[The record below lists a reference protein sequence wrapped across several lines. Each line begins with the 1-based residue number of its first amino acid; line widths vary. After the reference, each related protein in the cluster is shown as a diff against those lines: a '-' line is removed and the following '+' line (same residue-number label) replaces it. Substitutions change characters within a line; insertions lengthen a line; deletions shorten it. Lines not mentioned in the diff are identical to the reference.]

1 MADIVEDLVL
11 RIDEAL
17 AAVDRVERRIT
28 DLSQPVRVSVDDSGV
43 RALSARFDDVT
54 VSAARLSSETREADR
69 AAGAVAS
76 EMGRVES
83 SASAAAGDAARL
95 SRELDEGA
103 ADARVMASEMGR
115 VSSGVSSAT
124 TGARR
129 LDAVTGS
136 AAASTSGLGA
146 AAVTTGGALA
156 GFAGRVGVA
165 VGALGGFGVLRAV
178 TSQLGQS
185 LTAFNDLSESV
196 NAVNVTYEAGAEAIA
211 EFGATS
217 AASFGIARSELNT
230 LAVPIGALLRNFGLS
245 ATEAAD
251 STVILARRAA
261 DLGSVLNRPVADA
274 LTAIGAGLRGQS
286 EPLLAFG
293 ANINEARVAAEA
305 MALGLASST
314 SAVSDQAKIQARLSL
329 ILKDTAFAAGD
340 FANTIDGL
348 PNRTKTA
355 SAGFEEMRVKLGEG
369 LVPAMEALLGVA
381 PAIVT
386 VVESMGPAIAD
397 TAQGFATFV
406 AAVDNAAEGGGR
418 LEEIGQALVST
429 FGLFTDIGGAASDVL
444 SGAFAAAEGD
454 LAGLNEQG
462 AQFSQKVFGNQFV
475 RVARQNIVQTM
486 NDGTDAVTAFANAMA
501 FLARQRTLAGESLPI
516 DAFDQLA
523 QAAGLSSDQV
533 TEATFFLARH
543 ADQASLTTFQVNELN
558 RGLASAA
565 ESARLSGLAVAAGLD
580 EQAAAQARLDAALSG
595 TSGFAGLIAEAAETG
610 LTLTELAKTAETA
623 GTSILAGLGPTDA
636 ARARLALFAEDAAT
650 AARSYGDTVDI
661 FKGKVDEHA
670 GSTTEFVKNLR
681 EAVGQQQQFEADLT
695 VLAARGLGRLA
706 DELRSQGPAAA
717 AAANDFVADTF
728 NARQAED
735 LLSGY
740 VSGLTE
746 QITTDL
752 TTELG
757 KIDLSQLGSEA
768 FLSFLAGFNS
778 ASVNKATQD
787 AARLKA
793 ERLDMYIRKGLEFGS
808 PSKVML
814 RIGEDAGDSLLVG
827 FNAAANRPV
836 LALTG
841 VQAVPVGAAA
851 VPGGQTAGTGG
862 GNVNQ
867 TINITNPT
875 VRDLE
880 SETARLA
887 QLTGAVASTL
897 RGF

>member
-355 SAGFEEMRVKLGEG
+355 SAGFEEMRAKLGEG

-386 VVESMGPAIAD
+386 AVESMGPAIAD

-406 AAVDNAAEGGGR
+406 AELDNAAEGGGR
-418 LEEIGQALVST
+418 LEEIGQATVST
-429 FGLFTDIGGAASDVL
+429 FGTVTDVVGVAAN
-444 SGAFAAAEGD
+444 AAEILRKAVVGD
-454 LAGLNEQG
+454 ELAMSDLNV
-462 AQFSQKVFGNQFV
+462 AGNAIANTFV
-475 RVARQNIVQTM
+475 RIARQNIVQTM

-565 ESARLSGLAVAAGLD
+565 ATARLSGLAVAAGLD

-778 ASVNKATQD
+778 ASVDKATQD

-793 ERLDMYIRKGLEFGS
+793 ARLDMYIRKGLEFGS